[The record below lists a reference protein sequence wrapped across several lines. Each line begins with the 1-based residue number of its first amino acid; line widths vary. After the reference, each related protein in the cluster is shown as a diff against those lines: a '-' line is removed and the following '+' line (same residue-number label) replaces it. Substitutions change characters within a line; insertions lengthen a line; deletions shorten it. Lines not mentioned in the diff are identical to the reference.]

1 MKKFINDDF
10 LLQSDYS
17 KALYHNY
24 AEDKPL
30 IDFHCH
36 LDPAEIA
43 GDKKWDNI
51 AELWLGGD
59 HYKWRAMRSDGIDE
73 RYCTGQASAREKFQK
88 FAEAMPHILRNPMY
102 HRCHLALAEQSSR
115 GEDAA
120 KTLFHAR
127 MARECNRRT
136 LYASAEVEAEAA
148 LLLARYDA
156 AHYTEEMEQYRRAS
170 RSLGLEHQY
179 RLTLIQH
186 YLNVGDMTQAAAE
199 LDALAGESASTPE
212 EQGDYLR
219 LRGELAM
226 RSREYQTAAEQLR
239 RAEQLE
245 LSVGG
250 SESVLGPLYAMLEQ
264 CYREMEDYKEAYRYA
279 AKQIPR

>member
-1 MKKFINDDF
+1 
-10 LLQSDYS
+10 
-17 KALYHNY
+17 
-24 AEDKPL
+24 
-30 IDFHCH
+30 
-36 LDPAEIA
+36 
-43 GDKKWDNI
+43 
-51 AELWLGGD
+51 
-59 HYKWRAMRSDGIDE
+59 
-73 RYCTGQASAREKFQK
+73 
-88 FAEAMPHILRNPMY
+88 
-102 HRCHLALAEQSSR
+102 
-115 GEDAA
+115 
-120 KTLFHAR
+120 
-127 MARECNRRT
+127 
-136 LYASAEVEAEAA
+136 
-148 LLLARYDA
+148 
-156 AHYTEEMEQYRRAS
+156 
-170 RSLGLEHQY
+170 
-179 RLTLIQH
+179 
-186 YLNVGDMTQAAAE
+186 MTQAAAE